1 MIIPIKCFTCNKV
14 IAHLW
19 ENYKLLIKNNKTNN
33 EALNEL
39 NITRICCRRM
49 FLTHV
54 EICDTLLKYKN

>member
-19 ENYKLLIKNNKTNN
+19 ASYQLLIKNNSIDHS
-33 EALNEL
+33 LNEL
-39 NITRICCRRM
+39 GITRICCRRM

-54 EICDTLLKYKN
+54 EICDTLLKYKY